1 MVLNTNIYYC
11 EAVRQELD
19 AIWSVLTG
27 IGSIAFEDEGQYL
40 VDRDEPM
47 EFYREQIIP
56 YKSALELWFLENSTL
71 WLYIKMIFVTVWVVV
86 FPSSTIVG
94 GAFDGIPNLPD
105 SLI

>member
-1 MVLNTNIYYC
+1 
-11 EAVRQELD
+11 
-19 AIWSVLTG
+19 LTG
-27 IGSIAFEDEGQYL
+27 IGSIAFEDEGRYL
-40 VDRDEPM
+40 ADRDEPM

-56 YKSALELWFLENSTL
+56 YKRALEL

-86 FPSSTIVG
+86 FPSTTIVD